1 MSECHS
7 KHLLTFLL
15 LIFLFLS
22 FGVINRGC
30 VIITIF
36 SNQRGNTMV
45 ICVAR
50 HVQQF
55 RSYIIT
61 CMFILGDK
69 PSQLR
74 CVDL

>member
-1 MSECHS
+1 MSECQC
-7 KHLLTFLL
+7 KLLLTFLY

-22 FGVINRGC
+22 FEVINRGS
-30 VIITIF
+30 VVITIF
-36 SNQRGNTMV
+36 SNQRGNTSV

-55 RSYIIT
+55 RSYILIY
-61 CMFILGDK
+61 MLIRGDK
-69 PSQLR
+69 RSQLR